1 MLILGISA
9 FYHDSA
15 VALIKDGEI
24 IFAAQEERF
33 TRKKHDPAFPSKALE
48 EALNFTG
55 YSTSDI
61 DHVVFYEKP
70 LLKFDRLFS
79 TYSQFAPKGLRSF
92 LSAMPVWFKE
102 KLFIKQIIKDKTG
115 IEKIYFT
122 KHHESHAASAFYPSP
137 FDSASILT
145 IDGVGEWD
153 TLTIGKG
160 NENKIDIEKT
170 ITFPHSLG
178 LLYSAFTYFT
188 GFRVN
193 SGEYKLM
200 GLAPYGEPV
209 YKKKILDNLID
220 VKDDGSFMLDMKY
233 FNYHTGLTMTSRK
246 FHKLFGDS
254 PRKPETPVRK
264 LDMDMAASV
273 QAVLEEVVGK
283 IVLYMKKE
291 HGGDNLV
298 LAGGVA
304 LNCVANGKILKKQI
318 FKNIWIQPASG
329 DAGGALGSA
338 LYSWYSHHNNKR
350 IPEVRSDSQNGSFL
364 GPEFT
369 SEEIRSFLDSN
380 KIKYTEFKDNRVFT
394 KISELLDNNKVIGIF
409 NGRMEYGPRALG
421 HRSIIGDARSV
432 DMQTTMNVKI
442 KFRESFRPFAPSIL
456 EEHID
461 KYFDFDQSSPYMLL
475 VYDILNK
482 RRTKNS
488 DTKSESKG
496 LEKIN
501 IIRSD
506 VPAITHVDYSAR
518 IHSVRKDLNPFYYNI
533 IDAFYNRT
541 KCPVIINTSFNI
553 RGEPIVYSP
562 EDAFRVFRNTDMDY
576 LLLDHFLITKNEEE
590 RKNIDLDWIKTFPL
604 D

>member
-1 MLILGISA
+1 MVILGISA

-15 VALIKDGEI
+15 VALIKDGQI

-33 TRKKHDPAFPSKALE
+33 TRKKHDPSFPSRAFE
-48 EALNFTG
+48 EALRFTG
-55 YSTSDI
+55 LKTSDI
-61 DHVVFYEKP
+61 DHIIFYEKP

-92 LSAMPVWFKE
+92 LSAMPIWFKE
-102 KLFIKQIIKDKTG
+102 KLFIKQVIKEKTG
-115 IEKIYFT
+115 IEKIYFC
-122 KHHESHAASAFYPSP
+122 KHHESHASSAFFPSP

-160 NENKIDIEKT
+160 SKNKIEIEKT

-209 YKKKILDNLID
+209 YTREILDNLID
-220 VKDDGSFMLDMKY
+220 VKDDGSFRLDMNY
-233 FNYHTGLTMTSRK
+233 FNYHIGLTMTNRK
-246 FHKLFGDS
+246 FNKLFNAT
-254 PRKPETPVRK
+254 PRSPETPVRK

-273 QAVLEEVVGK
+273 QAVLEEIVEK
-283 IVLYMKKE
+283 IVRHMKRK

-318 FKNIWIQPASG
+318 FKNMWIQPASG
-329 DAGGALGSA
+329 DAGGALGAA
-338 LYSWYSHHNNKR
+338 LYSWYNNFDNKR
-350 IPEVRSDSQNGSFL
+350 VPEKKSDSQKGSFL
-364 GPEFT
+364 G
-369 SEEIRSFLDSN
+369 SEYSENDIKEFLDKN
-380 KIKYTEFKDNRVFT
+380 KIKYENYKGSKVFS

-456 EEHID
+456 EDHVDE
-461 KYFDFDQSSPYMLL
+461 YFDFDHSSPYMLL
-475 VYDILNK
+475 VYDVLKK
-482 RRTKNS
+482 RRRKE
-488 DTKSESKG
+488 KSSATGKTG

-501 IIRSD
+501 IVRSD

-518 IHSVRKDLNPFYYNI
+518 VHSVRKDVNPFYYDLIN
-533 IDAFYNRT
+533 AFHKRT
-541 KCPVIINTSFNI
+541 GCPVIINTSFNI
-553 RGEPIVYSP
+553 RGEPIVNSP
-562 EDAFRVFRNTDMDY
+562 EDAFRVFKNTDMDY
-576 LLLDHFLITKNEEE
+576 LLLDHFLITKEEDD
-590 RKNIDLDWIKTFPL
+590 RQNIDYEWIKKFPL

>member
-1 MLILGISA
+1 MVILGISA

-33 TRKKHDPAFPSKALE
+33 TRKKHDPSFPIKAFE
-48 EALNFTG
+48 ESLKFTG
-55 YSTSDI
+55 LSVSDI

-79 TYSQFAPKGLRSF
+79 TYAQFAPRGLRSF

-102 KLFIKQIIKDKTG
+102 KLFIKQVIKEKTG

-145 IDGVGEWD
+145 IDGVGEWE
-153 TLTIGKG
+153 TMTIGKG
-160 NENKIDIEKT
+160 AGNIIEIEKT
-170 ITFPHSLG
+170 ISFPHSLG

-200 GLAPYGEPV
+200 GLAPYGEPK
-209 YKKKILDNLID
+209 YTKKIFDNLID
-220 VKDDGSFMLDMKY
+220 VKDDGSFRLNMDY
-233 FNYHTGLTMTSRK
+233 FNYHVGLTMTSRK
-246 FHKLFGDS
+246 FNKLFGAS
-254 PRKPETPVRK
+254 PRKPETPVRN

-273 QAVLEEVVGK
+273 QAVLEEIIEK
-283 IVLYMKKE
+283 IVLHVKKE
-291 HGGDNLV
+291 HGGDNLA

-329 DAGGALGSA
+329 DAGGALGAA
-338 LYSWYSHHNNKR
+338 LYSWYNNLKNQR
-350 IPEVRSDSQNGSFL
+350 TPEKRSDSQKGSFL
-364 GPEFT
+364 GPEYST
-369 SEEIRSFLDSN
+369 EAIREFLENN
-380 KIKYTEFKDNRVFT
+380 KIKHEEFKDRTVFP
-394 KISELLDNNKVIGIF
+394 KIAELLDDNKVIGVF

-461 KYFDFDQSSPYMLL
+461 KYFDFDHSSPYMLL
-475 VYDILNK
+475 VYDVLAK
-482 RRTKNS
+482 RRKNI
-488 DTKSESKG
+488 KKQSEEKKG
-496 LEKIN
+496 LDKIN
-501 IIRSD
+501 VIRSD

-518 IHSVRKDLNPFYYNI
+518 VHSVRKDLNPFYYDLIN
-533 IDAFYNRT
+533 AFHKRT
-541 KCPVIINTSFNI
+541 GCPVIINTSFNI

-576 LLLDHFLITKNEEE
+576 LLLDHFLITKEEE
-590 RKNIDLDWIKTFPL
+590 DRRNIDYEWIKKFPL

>member
-15 VALIKDGEI
+15 VAFVKDGEI
-24 IFAAQEERF
+24 LFAAQEERF
-33 TRKKHDPAFPSKALE
+33 TRKKHDPSFPQRAFE
-48 EALNFTG
+48 EGLKYTG
-55 YSTSDI
+55 LSVSDI
-61 DHVVFYEKP
+61 DHAVFYEKP
-70 LLKFDRLFS
+70 LLKFDRLFT
-79 TYSQFAPKGLRSF
+79 TYSQFAPKGIRSF

-102 KLFIKQIIKDKTG
+102 KLFIKQVINDKTG
-115 IEKIYFT
+115 IEKIYFC
-122 KHHESHAASAFYPSP
+122 KHHESHAASAYFPSP
-137 FDSASILT
+137 FDTASILT

-160 NENKIDIEKT
+160 SGNEIKIENT

-200 GLAPYGEPV
+200 GLAPYGDPV
-209 YKKKILDNLID
+209 YTKEILDHLID
-220 VKDDGSFMLDMKY
+220 VKDDGSFRLDLDY
-233 FNYHTGLTMTSRK
+233 FNYHVGLTMTSRK
-246 FHKLFGDS
+246 FHKLFGAL
-254 PRKPETPVRK
+254 PRKPEAPVRK
-264 LDMDMAASV
+264 LDMDLAASV
-273 QAVLEEVVGK
+273 QAVLEEIVEK
-283 IVLYMKKE
+283 IVRHIKKK
-291 HGGDNLV
+291 HGGDNLT

-329 DAGGALGSA
+329 DAGGAVGAA
-338 LYSWYSHHNNKR
+338 LYSWYSILNNKR
-350 IPEVRSDSQNGSFL
+350 ISQKSSDSQNGSFL
-364 GPEFT
+364 GPEYSDKQIREFLNENNIPH
-369 SEEIRSFLDSN
+369 EEFEGG
-380 KIKYTEFKDNRVFT
+380 KVYTKVA
-394 KISELLDNNKVIGIF
+394 ELLDNNKVIGIF

-456 EEHID
+456 EEHIG
-461 KYFDFDQSSPYMLL
+461 KYFDFNHSSPYMLL
-475 VYDILNK
+475 VYDVLETKRKKDNNK
-482 RRTKNS
+482 V
-488 DTKSESKG
+488 DEKSG
-496 LEKIN
+496 LDKIN
-501 IIRSD
+501 VVRSD

-518 IHSVRKDLNPFYYNI
+518 IHSVRKDLNPFYYKI
-533 IDAFYNRT
+533 IDAFFKRT
-541 KCPVIINTSFNI
+541 GCPVIINTSFNV

-562 EDAFRVFRNTDMDY
+562 EDAYKVFKNTDMDY
-576 LLLDHFLITKNEEE
+576 LLLDHFLITKEETD
-590 RKNIDLDWIKTFPL
+590 RQNIDYEWIKTFPL